1 MPVYVRLRA
10 FFVTELNKQ
19 YNSFIIY
26 AEVNTTLMFPQTFIY
41 QKWQQYG
48 WNTYNYREQLWP
60 TNADCNVT
68 NSTETRRGND
78 EHSAWLDTFR
88 MNLFI
93 TAYYH

>member
-48 WNTYNYREQLWP
+48 
-60 TNADCNVT
+60 
-68 NSTETRRGND
+68 
-78 EHSAWLDTFR
+78 
-88 MNLFI
+88 
-93 TAYYH
+93 